1 MTWVGIEKTWHDT
14 NVDYCDVCGNLL
26 IRRAWE
32 FTAPDGRTLRA
43 CREDDERLHAV
54 LGEYGAQVED
64 ARVIWAEQQA
74 GGQG

>member
-1 MTWVGIEKTWHDT
+1 MSWIGIEKTWHDT

-32 FTAPDGRTLRA
+32 FTAADGRTLRA

-54 LGEYGAQVED
+54 LAEYGTQVET
-64 ARVIWAEQQA
+64 ARTSWAERQA
-74 GGQG
+74 GGRR